1 MSNQAEYEADVIV
14 LGFGAAGAC
23 AAIEAHDAGASV
35 ILIERQPEATH
46 YSNSRMSGG
55 GYHSPHPDGD
65 RAALKEYAKAMFS
78 GENLSV
84 KLDGETPDFGDAY
97 AGVWAELAP
106 ENDAFM
112 RSLDPD
118 YKPMVVGAAAFPDF
132 PGAADSRYAVVRA
145 SYVGGKGMIWEKDGT
160 IHLDKQ
166 YKENGEALHF
176 CLLNGLHT
184 RNIPIHYETR
194 GRSLVTD
201 EDGAVTGLKAER
213 GEERITYRARRG
225 VVLTCGGYE
234 YNRRMRRA
242 FLDGPGAEGWAFYG
256 TPENTGDGI
265 EMAMK
270 AGAALSAIGK
280 VAGRVIAAVPER
292 RNGLKIGL
300 NTSGVGKP
308 NEIVVDNS
316 GKRYAS
322 ERRITKDP
330 SRYFFYKEGLQFDT
344 INLVYPR
351 VPSWMIFDE
360 TLRESSPVVHLP
372 GAAYNGIDW
381 GKDNLAAIEKGWII
395 KGETL
400 EELAEKI
407 NAHPD
412 NREMMDAETLKASVA
427 RFNEHCVAGT
437 DPDFNREPDTLRPV
451 EKAPFYA
458 IPLYLGGPNT
468 KGGLRSNAGREVLDW
483 NDEPIAG
490 LYSAGEIASV
500 FQFVYQGGGNL
511 AECITFGRV
520 AGRNA
525 AARAVSAAPVAAGT
539 SQAA

>member
-84 KLDGETPDFGDAY
+84 KLDGEVPDFGDAY

-112 RSLDPD
+112 RGLDPD

-176 CLLNGLHT
+176 CLLNGLQT
-184 RNIPIHYETR
+184 RGIPIHYETR
-194 GRSLVTD
+194 GRSLITD
-201 EDGAVTGLKAER
+201 EDGGVTGLKAER
-213 GEERITYRARRG
+213 GGERIAYRARRG

-280 VAGRVIAAVPER
+280 VAGRVICAVPER

-381 GKDNLAAIEKGWII
+381 GKDNLAAIEKGWIL

-400 EELAEKI
+400 EELADKI

-412 NREMMDAETLKASVA
+412 NREMMDAATLKASVE
-427 RFNEHCVAGT
+427 RFNQHCAAGT

-468 KGGLRSNAGREVLDW
+468 KGGLRSNAEREVLDW
-483 NDEPIAG
+483 DDAPIPG
-490 LYSAGEIASV
+490 LFSAGEIASV

-525 AARAVSAAPVAAGT
+525 AARAASVARGT